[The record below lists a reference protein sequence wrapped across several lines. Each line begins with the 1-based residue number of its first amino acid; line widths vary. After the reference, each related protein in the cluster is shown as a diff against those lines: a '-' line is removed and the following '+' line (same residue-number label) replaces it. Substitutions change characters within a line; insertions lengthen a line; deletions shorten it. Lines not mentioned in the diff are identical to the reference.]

1 MAPSDQH
8 RPAAPAAPERFATTH
23 WSVIVAARDGDAPQ
37 AREALAALCQT
48 YWYPLYVYIRRQGY
62 SWDEA
67 QDMTQEFFARLLEK
81 EALRLVDPAKGK
93 FRSFLIA
100 ACKHFLANERDRA
113 RAVKHGGGHV
123 FLPIDGRDAESRYQ
137 SEPAHGQTPEKA
149 FERRW
154 ALTLLNQVL
163 GRLRAQFQGA
173 DKGRL
178 FDRLKGFLSK
188 EKTAGGYE
196 QAAQELGMTEGAVKV
211 AVHRLRQR
219 YRELLREEIGQTVRD
234 PGQIDEEIRD
244 LFHALG
250 S

>member
-1 MAPSDQH
+1 MSPSDH
-8 RPAAPAAPERFATTH
+8 DWLSAPAVSERFATTH
-23 WSVIVAARDGDAPQ
+23 WSVIVAARDGDALQ
-37 AREALAALCQT
+37 ARDALAALCQT
-48 YWYPLYVYIRRQGY
+48 YWYPLYVYIRRQGH

-67 QDMTQEFFARLLEK
+67 QDLTQEFFARLLEK
-81 EALRLVDPAKGK
+81 ESLRLVDPAKGK

-113 RAVKHGGGHV
+113 RAIKHGGGQV
-123 FLPIDGRDAESRYQ
+123 FIPIDGKAAESRFQ
-137 SEPAHGQTPEKA
+137 AEPAHAQTPEKA

-163 GRLRAQFQGA
+163 GRLRAEFEGA
-173 DKGRL
+173 DKSRL
-178 FDRLKGFLSK
+178 FDRLKGFLLKDKS
-188 EKTAGGYE
+188 AGGYG

-219 YRELLREEIGQTVRD
+219 HRELLREEIAQTVHD